1 MPQINFPTAA
11 LSPSAFDC
19 LSLASVY
26 IGQINVDPTV
36 LANRID
42 VVVTQQNGTPV
53 TIHAAS
59 QPFVLGAGGMLMY
72 GGFPVL
78 MATAEPYSMSIVP
91 TSGNTLYFPN
101 SGSGSDVNTSVVV
114 LNVQSGNPAP
124 IAGAGQWY
132 TKTIGGI
139 AEAFYEDSTGQVI
152 QITNNGGLNVDLGTA
167 TVQAQIFDAVQQVQG
182 TQFRG
187 IPITLT
193 IDGSSNVDCDL
204 SLGLNYEL
212 TLDQNVTNFNFTNAP
227 TVHVPN
233 ICVDIV
239 NTGSY
244 TIGNFVPQATY
255 TISIPNSVVG
265 LAPAINARTSYGVSL
280 MPNKHLNIFPVLMK
294 DYP

>member
-1 MPQINFPTAA
+1 MPQVSFPTVA
-11 LSPSAFDC
+11 LMPDAFGV
-19 LSLASVY
+19 LALASVY
-26 IGQINVDPTV
+26 IGAINTNPVV
-36 LANRID
+36 QANRID

-53 TIHAAS
+53 TIHAAA
-59 QPFVLGAGGMLMY
+59 QPFTLGAGGMLMY

-124 IAGAGQWY
+124 IAGAGQFY
-132 TKTIGGI
+132 TKSIGGI
-139 AEAFYEDSTGQVI
+139 AEVFYEDSTGQVI
-152 QITNNGGLNVDLGTA
+152 QISSNGGLNVDLGTA
-167 TVQAQIFDAVQQVQG
+167 TVQAQIFEAVEQVTG

-187 IPITLT
+187 DPITLAVVA
-193 IDGSSNVDCDL
+193 GNVDCDL

-212 TLDQNVTNFNFTNAP
+212 TLSENVTNFNFTNAP
-227 TVHVPN
+227 TVRLPN
-233 ICVDIV
+233 ICIDIV
-239 NTGSY
+239 NTGSF

-255 TISIPNSVVG
+255 TISIPATAAG
-265 LAPAINARTSYGVSL
+265 IAPAFNARTSYGLSL
-280 MPNKHLNIFPVLMK
+280 MPNKHLNIFPVLMQ

>member
-1 MPQINFPTAA
+1 MPQISFPTAA
-11 LSPSAFDC
+11 LTPDAFGC
-19 LSLASVY
+19 FAGAGVF
-26 IGQINVDPTV
+26 IGAINTNPEV
-36 LANRID
+36 LGNRID

-53 TIHAAS
+53 TIHAAA
-59 QPFVLGAGGMLMY
+59 QPFTLNAGGMLVY

-78 MATAEPYSMSIVP
+78 MSTATPYSMSIVP
-91 TSGNTLYFPN
+91 ITGNTLYFPN

-152 QITNNGGLNVDLGTA
+152 QITNNGSLNVDLGTA

-193 IDGSSNVDCDL
+193 IDGSNNVDCDL

-255 TISIPNSVVG
+255 TISIPYTASG
-265 LAPAINARTSYGVSL
+265 LAPAASSRTSYGVSL

>member
-1 MPQINFPTAA
+1 MPQISFPTAA
-11 LSPSAFDC
+11 LMPDAFGV
-19 LSLASVY
+19 LALASVY
-26 IGQINVDPTV
+26 IGAINTNPTV

-53 TIHAAS
+53 TIHGAA
-59 QPFVLGAGGMLMY
+59 QPFTLGAGGMLMY

-78 MATAEPYSMSIVP
+78 MSTAVPYSMSIVP

-114 LNVQSGNPAP
+114 MTVLGSNPAP

-139 AEAFYEDSTGQVI
+139 AEVFYEDSTGQVI
-152 QITNNGGLNVDLGTA
+152 QISNNGSLNVDLGTA
-167 TVQAQIFDAVQQVQG
+167 TVQAQIFSAVQQMEA

-193 IDGSSNVDCDL
+193 IDGSNNVDCDL

-212 TLDQNVTNFNFTNAP
+212 TLNQNVTNFNFTNAP
-227 TVHVPN
+227 TIHVPN

-255 TISIPNSVVG
+255 TISIPYTASG
-265 LAPAINARTSYGVSL
+265 LAPAASSRTSYGVSL